1 MMTDKPFDLHSLK
14 KEFHKRLHQ
23 TENLEGL
30 EEIRVC
36 YFGKKGIL
44 QDLMGMLRLAPKEK
58 IPELGKEINLFK
70 EELTK
75 DLEGKKRD
83 VEERLLALS
92 LEKEKFDITL
102 PGKIRSRA
110 HSHPVLDVIEKMTEI
125 LRSLGLKEVHS
136 NEIEA
141 ETVNFDL
148 LNFPADHPAKDMQDT
163 FYLDDSMLL
172 RTHTTTFQV
181 PMMRRHQPPMA
192 LFCAGRVFRNEEVTS
207 RSHQQFSQIDA
218 FHLGKG
224 VSMADLLS
232 LLKLFYRRL
241 FGDNVLLR
249 FRKSYFPFTE
259 PSVEIDISCIRCE
272 QKGCPICKHTGWLEV
287 AGAGMI
293 HPNVIKA
300 GGHDPDIYT
309 GWAFGMG
316 VDRTLMLLHNIPD
329 IRMLWESDTRF
340 LHQF

>member
-1 MMTDKPFDLHSLK
+1 MTTHKPFDLPSLK
-14 KEFHKRLHQ
+14 KEFHEKLQRANSS
-23 TENLEGL
+23 EEL

-36 YFGKKGIL
+36 YFGKKGII
-44 QDLMGMLRLAPKEK
+44 QDLMGALRSAPKDQ
-58 IPELGKEINLFK
+58 IPLLGKEINIFK
-70 EELTK
+70 EQLIKELEQKINSVQEK
-75 DLEGKKRD
+75 DLS
-83 VEERLLALS
+83 AA
-92 LEKEKFDITL
+92 LEKEKFDVTL
-102 PGKIRSRA
+102 PSRLRTQA
-110 HSHPVLDVIEKMTEI
+110 HPHPVLETIEKMTDI

-136 NEIEA
+136 NEIE
-141 ETVNFDL
+141 EEMVNFDL
-148 LNFPADHPAKDMQDT
+148 LNFPQDHPAKDMQDT
-163 FYLDDSMLL
+163 FYLNEKMLL

-181 PMMRRHQPPMA
+181 PMMRRYEPPMA

-224 VSMADLLS
+224 VNLSDLLS
-232 LLKLFYRRL
+232 LLKLFYKKL
-241 FGDNVLLR
+241 FGDSVLLR

-259 PSVEIDISCIRCE
+259 PSVEIDISCIRCA
-272 QKGCPICKHTGWLEV
+272 QAGCPICKHTGWLEV

-300 GGHDPDIYT
+300 GGHDPAVFT

-329 IRMLWESDTRF
+329 IRMLWESDARF
-340 LHQF
+340 LNQF

>member
-1 MMTDKPFDLHSLK
+1 MMNDKPLDLHSLK
-14 KEFHKRLHQ
+14 REFHEKLHRAVS
-23 TENLEGL
+23 L
-30 EEIRVC
+30 EELEEMRVC

-44 QDLMGMLRLAPKEK
+44 QDLMGALRLAPKEK

-70 EELTK
+70 EQLAAEL
-75 DLEGKKRD
+75 ENKKRE
-83 VEERLLALS
+83 VEKRQLAKS
-92 LEKEKFDITL
+92 LEKEIFDVTL
-102 PGKIRSRA
+102 PGKARLRS
-110 HSHPVLDVIEKMTEI
+110 HPHPVLDVIEKMTEI

-136 NEIEA
+136 NEIEQ
-141 ETVNFDL
+141 ENVNFDL
-148 LNFPADHPAKDMQDT
+148 LNFPLDHPAKDMQDT

-181 PMMRRHQPPMA
+181 PMMRLHSPPMA

-224 VSMADLLS
+224 VSLADLLS

-241 FGDNVLLR
+241 FGDNVILR

-259 PSVEIDISCIRCE
+259 PSVEIDISCIRCG

-287 AGAGMI
+287 AGAGMM
-293 HPNVIKA
+293 HPNVIQA
-300 GGHDPDIYT
+300 GGHDPAVYT

-329 IRMLWESDTRF
+329 IRMLWESDVRF
-340 LHQF
+340 LRQF